1 MQRVKFMRLSRTGRR
16 KGKVKMELNLKKSL
30 ETYKL
35 HINVVGMVA
44 LASMAYVY
52 PFDSSFRFTIGC
64 ALLATMLLYFRQLPV
79 IPTMI
84 FSGVA
89 IFVMRSGV
97 HFFLG
102 YQSWETVLLNNLPA
116 VLYYIVL
123 GFLWHVLD
131 IRGSVGNMPLVILK
145 LSVADI
151 VSNVAEVAVRTDL
164 VDENYEMV
172 AIGVVAVGVIRGIL
186 SFGGYYS
193 LKKYQDFVLAG
204 EQMARYTELTLMIA
218 KLRTELFYLQ
228 KSSQDIELV
237 MEQSYW
243 LYNELNTGQDRTA
256 DEERDFGRRALA
268 IARSIHE
275 IKKDYSRVSTGIE
288 NVLKPSAVE
297 RGMTLT
303 EIMYII
309 EQNTLRFLAAAN
321 KAIDIH
327 FAGQGDLVTNKH
339 YDIVSILDNLIMNAI
354 EACGEAGSL
363 QVSYE
368 IGEGQ
373 VVFSV
378 TDNGCGISKD
388 EYFVIFKPGYSTKFS
403 PRTGKMSTGLG
414 LAHVKDLVEQL
425 GGVIKVASEPGRTR
439 FTVHTPA
446 DSLTA

>member
-1 MQRVKFMRLSRTGRR
+1 MVLK
-16 KGKVKMELNLKKSL
+16 LKKVL
-30 ETYKL
+30 ETYQL

-64 ALLATMLLYFRQLPV
+64 ALLATMLLYFRQLP
-79 IPTMI
+79 IISTMVCA
-84 FSGVA
+84 GAA
-89 IFVMRSGV
+89 IFVLRSGV
-97 HFFLG
+97 HFLLG
-102 YQSWETVLLNNLPA
+102 YQGWETVLFNNLPA
-116 VLYYIVL
+116 VLYYVVL
-123 GFLWHVLD
+123 GLLWHVLD
-131 IRGSVGNMPLVILK
+131 VRASADNMPLTILK

-164 VDENYEMV
+164 LDDNYEMV
-172 AIGVVAVGVIRGIL
+172 AIGLVAVGVVRGML

-228 KSSQDIELV
+228 KSSQDIEQV

-256 DEERDFGRRALA
+256 DEERDFGRQALA

-275 IKKDYSRVSTGIE
+275 IKKDYYRVSNGIE
-288 NVLKPSAVE
+288 KVLNPSAVE

-321 KAIDIH
+321 KAIDIR
-327 FAGQGDLVTNKH
+327 FIGQGDMVTNKH

-354 EACGEAGSL
+354 EACGDAGSL
-363 QVSYE
+363 EVAYE
-368 IGEGQ
+368 IGAEQ

-378 TDNGCGISKD
+378 ADNGCGISKD
-388 EYFVIFKPGYSTKFS
+388 EYFVIFKPGSSTKFS

-414 LAHVKDLVEQL
+414 LAHVRDLVEQL
-425 GGVIKVASEPGRTR
+425 GGVIKVASEPGRTE

-446 DSLTA
+446 RSLTV